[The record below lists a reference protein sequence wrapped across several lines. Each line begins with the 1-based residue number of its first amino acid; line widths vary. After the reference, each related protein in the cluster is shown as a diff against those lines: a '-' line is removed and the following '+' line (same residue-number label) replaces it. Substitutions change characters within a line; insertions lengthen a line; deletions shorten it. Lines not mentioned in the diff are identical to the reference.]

1 MYISLSPLTRRSNIF
16 DLPKPIK
23 NPSNLPLIFGKTVD
37 LQLQQIIEYVMR
49 DFMLPWLG
57 YVVTKPKLINDVVRE
72 DLWNAIQKIHERA
85 LRMDAAKII
94 AVDMVNRVTVHL
106 EKIRIAEAR
115 A

>member
-1 MYISLSPLTRRSNIF
+1 MTYNAKNKLILTIPYLHCS
-16 DLPKPIK
+16 
-23 NPSNLPLIFGKTVD
+23 
-37 LQLQQIIEYVMR
+37 
-49 DFMLPWLG
+49 
-57 YVVTKPKLINDVVRE
+57 YVVTKPKLINDVIRE

-85 LRMDAAKII
+85 ARMDPAKII

>member
-1 MYISLSPLTRRSNIF
+1 MTYNAINKVILTIPYLHCS
-16 DLPKPIK
+16 
-23 NPSNLPLIFGKTVD
+23 
-37 LQLQQIIEYVMR
+37 
-49 DFMLPWLG
+49 
-57 YVVTKPKLINDVVRE
+57 YVVTKPKLINDVIRE

-85 LRMDAAKII
+85 ARMDPAKII

>member
-1 MYISLSPLTRRSNIF
+1 
-16 DLPKPIK
+16 
-23 NPSNLPLIFGKTVD
+23 
-37 LQLQQIIEYVMR
+37 
-49 DFMLPWLG
+49 MLLFSFPCS
-57 YVVTKPKLINDVVRE
+57 YVVTKPKLINDVIRE

-85 LRMDAAKII
+85 ARMDPAKII

>member
-1 MYISLSPLTRRSNIF
+1 MVPLCLS
-16 DLPKPIK
+16 
-23 NPSNLPLIFGKTVD
+23 
-37 LQLQQIIEYVMR
+37 
-49 DFMLPWLG
+49 

-85 LRMDAAKII
+85 TRMDAAKII